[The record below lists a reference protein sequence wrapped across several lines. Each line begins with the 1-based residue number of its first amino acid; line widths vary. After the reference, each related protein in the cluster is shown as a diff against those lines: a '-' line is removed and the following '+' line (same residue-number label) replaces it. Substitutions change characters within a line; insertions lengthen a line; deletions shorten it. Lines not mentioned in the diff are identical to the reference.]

1 MEELKTYVVTVASSV
16 EMFIEAKNE
25 DEATDIAYEA
35 TDIAYEDAWSLLIE
49 SLEIES
55 ITEVKS

>member
-25 DEATDIAYEA
+25 DEATDIAYE
-35 TDIAYEDAWSLLIE
+35 DAWSLLIE

>member
-16 EMFIEAKNE
+16 EMFVEAKNK
-25 DEATDIAYEA
+25 DEATDIAY
-35 TDIAYEDAWSLLIE
+35 DIAYDGAWPLLIE